1 MSFSKK
7 NDELFDVTMGAF
19 DGAEVCELV
28 GLYILKKIK
37 NIIPPSHVNL
47 YRDDGL
53 AVITDANGPKIEKI
67 KKKLHR
73 CFKDENL
80 KIVVNLNIVK
90 VDFLDIRLNIET
102 GITRPFKKPN
112 NTLQYIKKDSNHPK
126 NIKKN
131 IPAMIEKRLSSLYS
145 TRHFF
150 EEEKSFTRK
159 P

>member
-1 MSFSKK
+1 
-7 NDELFDVTMGAF
+7 MGAF

-37 NIIPPSHVNL
+37 NIIPPSHVSL

-80 KIVVNLNIVK
+80 KIFVNLNMVK

-102 GITRPFKKPN
+102 GITRPYKLKWWV
-112 NTLQYIKKDSNHPK
+112 
-126 NIKKN
+126 
-131 IPAMIEKRLSSLYS
+131 S
-145 TRHFF
+145 TFLELRGN
-150 EEEKSFTRK
+150 KVFTSK
-159 P
+159 F